1 MKKRILLSLFIL
13 LPWLSQA
20 QYNRCGILIPSQT
33 SINKVKDR
41 QSSVNSFV
49 SIDEAANYI
58 KRIVAQVPDWEQN
71 FVLQE
76 KNGINNAYAHIYNGR
91 RFITYDNWFVEAL
104 DYQTGTKWASV
115 SVLAHEV
122 GHHYFDHVLDRQGS
136 THAKELE
143 ADYFSGYVLAKMGAS
158 LAQAKAAMTK
168 LANPY
173 GSHSHPPRNQ
183 RLAAIEKGY
192 ITVKPSSNNKRRS
205 SAYSGNFYTQQQDVS
220 YVNVQPKSDK
230 LVQATWFFSNGQ
242 KVSESLYYSRTTHS
256 GAKVY
261 YNNYMQNTRRVE
273 LYFFR
278 DGRVREKD
286 IDLRKRTYTWYNFSR
301 R

>member
-1 MKKRILLSLFIL
+1 MKKQILLSLLIL
-13 LPWLSQA
+13 MPWLSQA
-20 QYNRCGILIPSQT
+20 QYNHCGILIPSQK
-33 SINKVKDR
+33 SINKVKDKP
-41 QSSVNSFV
+41 SSINSFI

-58 KRIVAQVPDWEQN
+58 KRIVKQVPDWQQN

-76 KNGINNAYAHIYNGR
+76 RNGINNAYAHIQNGK
-91 RFITYDNWFVEAL
+91 RFITYDNLFVEAL

-122 GHHYFDHVLDRQGS
+122 GHHYFDHVLDREGS
-136 THAKELE
+136 THSKELE

-158 LAQAKAAMTK
+158 IAQAKAAMAK

-183 RLAAIEKGY
+183 RLTAIEKGY
-192 ITVKPSSNNKRRS
+192 NTVKPRKKSNP
-205 SAYSGNFYTQQQDVS
+205 YSGNFYTQQNDVR
-220 YVNVQPKSDK
+220 YVNVQPRSNK
-230 LVQATWFFSNGQ
+230 LVQATWFFNNGQ
-242 KVSESLYYSRTTHS
+242 KVSENLHYSRTTS
-256 GAKVY
+256 RGARVY

-278 DGRVREKD
+278 DGRIREKD
-286 IDLRKRTYTWYNFSR
+286 IDLKKRRYAWYNFSR
-301 R
+301 H

>member
-1 MKKRILLSLFIL
+1 MKKQVLLSLFIL
-13 LPWLSQA
+13 LPWLGQA
-20 QYNRCGILIPSQT
+20 QYNRCGMLIPSQQ
-33 SINKVKDR
+33 SINKVKER

-58 KRIVAQVPDWEQN
+58 RRIVDQIPDWEQN

-76 KNGINNAYAHIYNGR
+76 KNGINNAYAHVQNGK

-104 DYQTGTKWASV
+104 DYQTGTKWASI

-122 GHHYFDHVLDRQGS
+122 GHHYFDHVLDRRGS
-136 THAKELE
+136 THEKELE

-158 LAQAKAAMTK
+158 LAQAKAAMSK

-183 RLAAIEKGY
+183 RLTAIEKGY
-192 ITVKPSSNNKRRS
+192 TTVKPRNKKKSNV
-205 SAYSGNFYTQQQDVS
+205 YSGNFYTQQKDVS
-220 YVNVQPKSDK
+220 YVNVQPRSER
-230 LVQATWFFSNGQ
+230 LVQATWVFNSGQ
-242 KVSESLYYSRTTHS
+242 KVSENLYYLRTTGS
-256 GAKVY
+256 AKVY
-261 YNNYMQNTRRVE
+261 YSNYMQNTRRVE
-273 LYFFR
+273 LYFFK

-301 R
+301 H

>member
-1 MKKRILLSLFIL
+1 MKKQVLLSLFVL
-13 LPWLSQA
+13 LPWLAQA
-20 QYNRCGILIPSQT
+20 QYNRCGMLIPSQQ
-33 SINKVKDR
+33 SINKVKER

-58 KRIVAQVPDWEQN
+58 RRIVDQIPDWEQN

-76 KNGINNAYAHIYNGR
+76 KNGINNAYAHIQNDK

-122 GHHYFDHVLDRQGS
+122 GHHYFDHVLDRRGS
-136 THAKELE
+136 THEKELE

-158 LAQAKAAMTK
+158 LTQAKAAMSK

-183 RLAAIEKGY
+183 RLAAIAKGY
-192 ITVKPSSNNKRRS
+192 ITVKPRNKKRS
-205 SAYSGNFYTQQQDVS
+205 SSYSGNFYTQQKDVS
-220 YVNVQPKSDK
+220 YVNIQPKSER
-230 LVQATWFFSNGQ
+230 LVQATWIFSSGQ
-242 KVSESLYYSRTTHS
+242 KVSENLYYLRTTTS

-261 YNNYMQNTRRVE
+261 YSNYMQNTRRVE

-286 IDLRKRTYTWYNFSR
+286 LDLRKRTYTWYNFSR
-301 R
+301 H